1 LLVFLDLFF
10 AIFCP
15 KIACQAPKPPNPLPD
30 NNIRVTKKFT
40 QTAIIEIVEKKTEKP
55 GPKRSGLF
63 TLSQINE
70 DFTSSVTDF
79 KDFRTDQ
86 KSKYKSK
93 VPAMKTLHSLMG
105 GGGAS
110 LPRRYNRESSQNMP
124 DTKDDKADNRTALL
138 NLIATL
144 SFKLGDF
151 TLASGKK
158 SDYYIDCRTTTL
170 HAEGGRLSGLVLYD
184 LIREHIPQAEAVGGL
199 TMGADPLVSNT
210 ASASAWALADHTEI
224 LELSRTLELGD
235 EDPEPVPTLI
245 HGFLVRKAEKTH
257 GTGRKIEGF
266 LTPGA
271 HVVIVDDVCT
281 TGGSTITAIEAAREA
296 GMHVAGV
303 LCLVDREQGGRANIE
318 AACNGA
324 PFIAVFTATEVRAA
338 HLAQQKKRKKN
349 ERP

>member
-1 LLVFLDLFF
+1 M
-10 AIFCP
+10 P
-15 KIACQAPKPPNPLPD
+15 TD
-30 NNIRVTKKFT
+30 NK
-40 QTAIIEIVEKKTEKP
+40 
-55 GPKRSGLF
+55 
-63 TLSQINE
+63 
-70 DFTSSVTDF
+70 
-79 KDFRTDQ
+79 
-86 KSKYKSK
+86 
-93 VPAMKTLHSLMG
+93 
-105 GGGAS
+105 
-110 LPRRYNRESSQNMP
+110 
-124 DTKDDKADNRTALL
+124 TALL

-158 SDYYIDCRTTTL
+158 SDYYIDCRITTL

-184 LIREHIPQAEAVGGL
+184 IIRQHAPDAEAVGGL

-224 LELSRTLELGD
+224 IELSSALELND
-235 EDPEPVPTLI
+235 EDPGPAPALI
-245 HGFLVRKAEKTH
+245 HGFLVRKAEKSH

-266 LTPGA
+266 LKPGA

-281 TGGSTITAIEAAREA
+281 TGGSTITAIEAARES
-296 GMHVAGV
+296 GMHVVAV

-338 HLAQQKKRKKN
+338 HLAQKPAR
-349 ERP
+349 